1 MATQTTPDLWPAD
14 IGQDTGKLGPAALL
28 KSQAA
33 LLSQKTKGLVTA
45 EVRGEQD
52 PRDGKFVDN
61 FYLIGPTI
69 NYQYLLFSINYPIEF
84 YPAEL
89 VAQIGV
95 GNLIGNLTGAVIVED
110 DAQLADEIRAIF
122 NSEKTKNVIGAII
135 ARSK

>member
-1 MATQTTPDLWPAD
+1 MATQTPTMPDLWPAD
-14 IGQDTGKLGPAALL
+14 IGQETGELGPAALL

-33 LLSQKTKGLVTA
+33 LLSKKTKGLVTA

-61 FYLIGPTI
+61 FYLVGSTI
-69 NYQYLLFSINYPIEF
+69 NYQYLLFSLVYPIEF

-89 VAQIGV
+89 LFIPAEAIDSSTRRSR
-95 GNLIGNLTGAVIVED
+95 IED
-110 DAQLADEIRAIF
+110 DAQLMDEIRQIF
-122 NSEKTKNVIGAII
+122 SNAKTKGVISAII